1 MGCKSHGEYWE
12 FYVSDNGPGI
22 DKKYH
27 DKVFQLFQT
36 LQSKDSYESTGVG
49 LSIVKKIIE
58 TNGGRISIDSI
69 VGKGT
74 TFKFLLLKGKN
85 DVKK

>member
-1 MGCKSHGEYWE
+1 M
-12 FYVSDNGPGI
+12 
-22 DKKYH
+22 
-27 DKVFQLFQT
+27 FQLFQT